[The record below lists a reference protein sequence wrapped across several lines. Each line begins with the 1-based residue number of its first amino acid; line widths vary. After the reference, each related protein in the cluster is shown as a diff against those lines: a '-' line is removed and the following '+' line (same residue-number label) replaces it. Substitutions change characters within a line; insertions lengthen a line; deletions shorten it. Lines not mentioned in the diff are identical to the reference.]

1 MVAEP
6 ERLLLTIDTSSEQA
20 GIGLFGPG
28 IAAELTWLAGRTQT
42 VSLLAQVHAL
52 LQLHGKAPA
61 DLGAVAVA
69 TGPGTFTGVRV
80 GLSVAKGLVLALDC
94 LLVGV
99 DTLDIAAY
107 PVADAGGA
115 PLAAVAAGRGR
126 VVWAPYGA
134 GLPLRRIEGA
144 RNSAAADLAEWMATH
159 PGTTLVGEVPADF
172 DQTLTG
178 AAGIVV
184 DPLLR
189 GRRPAALA
197 RLARVR
203 LGSGD
208 VDDPA
213 ELEPRYVGR

>member
-1 MVAEP
+1 MAEA

-20 GIGLFGPG
+20 GVGLFGPG

-52 LQLHGKAPA
+52 LHLHGKAPA

-80 GLSVAKGLVLALDC
+80 GLSIAKGLVLALDC
-94 LLVGV
+94 LLVGI

-107 PVADAGGA
+107 PVADGGGA
-115 PLAAVAAGRGR
+115 PVAAVAAGRGR
-126 VVWAPYGA
+126 VVWARFEA
-134 GLPLRRIEGA
+134 GLPLRRRGDA
-144 RNSAAADLAEWMATH
+144 RNSAVADLAEWFADH
-159 PGTTLVGEVPADF
+159 PGATLVGELPADF
-172 DQTLTG
+172 DRSLPNG
-178 AAGIVV
+178 AAVVV

-197 RLARVR
+197 RLARAR